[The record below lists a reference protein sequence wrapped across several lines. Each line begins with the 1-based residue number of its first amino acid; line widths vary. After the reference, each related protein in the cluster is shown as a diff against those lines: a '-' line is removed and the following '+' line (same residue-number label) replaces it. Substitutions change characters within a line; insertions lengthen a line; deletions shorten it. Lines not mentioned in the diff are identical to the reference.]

1 MPRAEHPSE
10 AHLNWDAILILVTV
24 LLVSTG
30 VWSAAIR
37 AFLTVF
43 R

>member
-1 MPRAEHPSE
+1 MPQTEHSSQ

-37 AFLTVF
+37 AFLALF